1 MKRRIGWPG
10 VLVALTLLGA
20 LAACA
25 SLVATDPRGAVP
37 VRFRNLYEVA
47 EDKGDRVSVTYFLHR
62 AWVQI
67 TRDLA
72 RTEVPPT
79 VPLDLR
85 AMARHAF
92 AVSWLGHSS
101 LLLQA
106 GSKWLLIDP
115 VFSATAGPVAGFG
128 PARLAPLPLALEDLP
143 HIDIVLISHDH
154 YDHLD
159 EVTVQRLAAQPGGA
173 PRFFVG
179 KGLRRWFEQQV
190 RSEAEEFDWWQ
201 SREVDGL
208 KLSFVPAQHNSNRS
222 LWNRNT
228 TLWGG
233 WGVEHDGR
241 RFYFP
246 GDTAYV
252 AELFRDIRARVG
264 LVHLA
269 AMPIGAY
276 QPRAL
281 MRYEHMNPDDA
292 VQAHLDLG
300 AVASF
305 GVHWGTF
312 QLGDEEPFEAA
323 RDLDVSLRRRGVA
336 NFALFKIGS
345 IVDVPGPALATLA
358 N

>member
-1 MKRRIGWPG
+1 MRHIGWPSA
-10 VLVALTLLGA
+10 LVGLTLLGA
-20 LAACA
+20 VAACA
-25 SLVATDPRGAVP
+25 SLVATDSSGLELPP
-37 VRFRNLYEVA
+37 FRNAYLVK
-47 EDKGDRVSVTYFLHR
+47 EDTGTRVPLTYFLHR

-67 TRDLA
+67 TRDL
-72 RTEVPPT
+72 RKTELPPT

-85 AMARHAF
+85 AMSLHGF

-101 LLLQA
+101 LLLRA
-106 GSKWLLIDP
+106 GSKWVLIDP

-128 PARLAPLPLALEDLP
+128 PARLTPLPLAFEDLP

-159 EVTVQRLAAQPGGA
+159 QATVRRLSAQSGGA

-179 KGLRRWFEQQV
+179 KGLQRWFEQNVQ
-190 RSEAEEFDWWQ
+190 SEAEEFDWWQ
-201 SREVDGL
+201 SRNVDRL
-208 KLSFVPAQHNSNRS
+208 RLTFVPAQHNSNRS

-233 WGVEHDGR
+233 WVVEQDDR

-252 AELFRDIRARVG
+252 AELFRDIRARAG
-264 LVHLA
+264 SVHLA

-276 QPRAL
+276 QPREL
-281 MRYEHMNPDDA
+281 MRYEHLDPDDA

-300 AVASF
+300 AVQSF

-323 RDLDVSLRRRGVA
+323 RDLDASLRRRGVA
-336 NFALFKIGS
+336 NFALFKIGA
-345 IVDVPGPALATLA
+345 IVDVPGPALATPA